1 MNYDYEYQYPEPD
14 HEPYIIDNPE
24 PTCNVITI
32 EPLNYLV
39 MCFGAGVGYF
49 ILGGYLSFCGCKKIT
64 TNEEVIL
71 ANPI

>member
-1 MNYDYEYQYPEPD
+1 M
-14 HEPYIIDNPE
+14 
-24 PTCNVITI
+24 ITI

-64 TNEEVIL
+64 TNDEVIL